1 MLMFPSPEAPIYSMS
16 PILAFL
22 ARTFPGIRISLSRFE
37 KIKTASWCKYDNV
50 RFPFVSRFMDR
61 KRFVAMAAG
70 AIEHDEVAMAKQVI
84 SKEDVLVEFGAGLGI
99 AAARVHKICSPK
111 GHICFEA
118 NPILGEY
125 TSQLFKVNKL
135 DIGFENIAL
144 GNGQKLPF
152 YAMDDYILSSFD
164 KPAPGHAFTKIEV
177 PTITLEAV
185 IKAHQPTVIFC
196 DIEGAELDYFTSDQ
210 FKGVKKIV
218 IELHPEIYGTDGL
231 STFCARMQDKGFALA
246 QKQRHTYC
254 FVRP

>member
-1 MLMFPSPEAPIYSMS
+1 MFPGPEASIYSMS

-50 RFPFVSRFMDR
+50 LFPFVSRFMDR

-70 AIEHDEVAMAKQVI
+70 AIEHDEVVMAKQVI
-84 SKEDVLVEFGAGLGI
+84 TKEDVLVEFGAGLGI

-118 NPILGEY
+118 NPLLGEY
-125 TSQLFKVNKL
+125 TRQLFKANKL
-135 DIGFENIAL
+135 NIGFENIAL

-164 KPAPGHAFTKIEV
+164 KPASGDAHTKIEV
-177 PTITLEAV
+177 ATITLEAV
-185 IKAHQPTVIFC
+185 INAHQPTVIFC
-196 DIEGAELDYFTSDQ
+196 DIEGAELEYFTSDQ
-210 FKGVKKIV
+210 FKGVQKIV
-218 IELHPEIYGTDGL
+218 IELHPEIYGTDGV
-231 STFCARMQDKGFALA
+231 SAFCARMQEKGFALA
-246 QKQRHTYC
+246 QKQRQTYC
-254 FVRP
+254 FARP

>member
-1 MLMFPSPEAPIYSMS
+1 MFPGPEASIYSMS

-50 RFPFVSRFMDR
+50 LFPFVSRFMDR

-70 AIEHDEVAMAKQVI
+70 AIEHDEVVMAKQVI
-84 SKEDVLVEFGAGLGI
+84 TKEDVLVEFGAGLGI

-118 NPILGEY
+118 NPLLGEY
-125 TSQLFKVNKL
+125 TRQLFKANKL
-135 DIGFENIAL
+135 NIGFENIAL

-164 KPAPGHAFTKIEV
+164 KPASGHAHTKIEV
-177 PTITLEAV
+177 ATITLEAV
-185 IKAHQPTVIFC
+185 INAHQPTVIFC
-196 DIEGAELDYFTSDQ
+196 DIEGAELEYFTSDQ
-210 FKGVKKIV
+210 FKGVQKIV
-218 IELHPEIYGTDGL
+218 IELHPEIYGTDGV
-231 STFCARMQDKGFALA
+231 SAFCARMQEKGFALA
-246 QKQRHTYC
+246 QKQRQTYC
-254 FVRP
+254 FARP